1 MNERKQDAPQ
11 PGQSNDSKMAAPEPH
26 DDVTDT
32 DILLEFTHED
42 ENTVDQILCHLFK
55 TTGIDFSHYRK
66 TTVFRRISRRM
77 GINKSTSFR
86 DYLNYLLD
94 TPEEITDL
102 YDDLL
107 LSYTEFFRE
116 PFVFAALKEK
126 VFPSL
131 IEQRSTKDTIRIWV
145 PGCSTGEEVYSL
157 AICFQEFLQECQST
171 VNIKAQFFGTDLNPR
186 HIASARTAL
195 YADKIRKHLS
205 PERIEQ
211 FFDQTEEGLKVTKH
225 IREMCVFAVQ
235 NIVQDPPFSNIDM
248 VSCRNVLIYFD
259 NSFQDIAIPLFHFS
273 LRNDGFLLLG
283 SSESM
288 GRFQDLFSSVDQKI
302 NLFSKRRSRVKSMY
316 RFPVPSHSGKYSD
329 ESEKIQLGLKQQ
341 SSKIDINKQID
352 TILLENHIPPCILVD
367 SNLML
372 RQSRGHVFPFIQP
385 IAGDA
390 SLKLSKMVGD
400 NLMPELYVAIEEARK
415 KNSTIRKKNVIFKH
429 TDLSFTIDITVTPV
443 NDPARKE
450 LCYLIVFERSPNN
463 SVAAV
468 EAVESGSSDTE
479 LQRLRDELRA
489 TKEHLQSII
498 EEKDEVNQELWAS
511 NEEVQST
518 NEELQSVNEEMEAA
532 KEELESSNEELLS
545 LNEELRQKN
554 GELGVAKYF
563 SDNIIETARA
573 IFITADNNLII
584 NTVNS
589 FTEQISEHQREEII
603 GKNCLAAFFH
613 YGDQTQTLNLL
624 SEVISGKIDACQF
637 EDTLITRNG
646 KEKTISWRC
655 SALRDINNQRSGIL
669 LIGVDITRQKIAEL
683 SLAESETKYR
693 NLVESSQ
700 DFIWQCNAEGRYMYL
715 NPACE
720 EIFKFPISEMLG
732 RKITDFESPDS
743 AGSLKKMLKRLL
755 AGETIHGYETI
766 HLNKSG
772 ENVHLI
778 MNAQPEMSQSGNLI
792 SIRGIAHNITNLRI
806 AESKFKTLF
815 TVMLDGFA
823 LHEIICDSNH
833 KPVDYR
839 FLSINPAFERQ
850 TGLKAENI
858 VGKTVKEILPQIE
871 QCWIDRYGEV
881 ALTGKPI
888 FFENYSSD
896 LNKHFNVRAYCP
908 AYGQFA
914 CVFSDITEQKK
925 TEITIKDLL
934 DRFDQL
940 SLQTRTFLWEI
951 DTSGM
956 ISFVSSSVES
966 IVGYTPEEITG
977 KFHFYEFSSEGIRE
991 KLKVYIKTM
1000 IQEERAVIDYQTML
1014 TSKDNKQIWV
1024 SVYAK
1029 PHYDHKGNLIGFRGG
1044 NTDITE
1050 RKNNELMQQKLE
1062 QQQQQTQRL
1071 ESLGALAGGI
1081 AHDFNNLLGGIF
1093 GFLDLAI
1100 DECKNTR
1107 GAQYLSTALSTIE
1120 RARSLTQQ
1128 LLTFAKGGSPVQS
1141 IGPLFPFIE
1150 DTVKF
1155 VLSGSNIN
1163 CRFDI
1168 DPQLKPCNFDKNQ
1181 IGQVFDN
1188 LIINAMQAMP
1198 VGGTINLTAY
1208 NVHLPQNYHPSLK
1221 EGDYVR
1227 ISIIDSGVGIPPEL
1241 ITRIFDPFFTTK
1253 MKGHGLGLA
1262 TCYSIITRHNGY
1274 IDVESTP
1281 GKGST
1286 FHIYLPVSNQPIPQ
1300 VTKELPVRHSGN
1312 GIFLVMD
1319 DEEVIRMTM
1328 DTMLSLFG
1336 YKVICKENGEE
1347 TLAFFKDARTSNT
1360 AISGIILDLTI
1371 PGGLGGKEVIEEI
1384 RAVDQNVPVFVSSGY
1399 ADDPVMSN
1407 PGKFGFTGSIC
1418 KPFRIAD
1425 LTRLLSQHINLE
1437 EEKEQN

>member
-1 MNERKQDAPQ
+1 MAEKKQDTPLSEE
-11 PGQSNDSKMAAPEPH
+11 SNIELLLNSECENTLSDAE
-26 DDVTDT
+26 
-32 DILLEFTHED
+32 ILSVISQED
-42 ENTVDQILCHLFK
+42 ENAVDQILCHLFK

-77 GINKSTSFR
+77 AISKSGSFADYFNYIKNTS
-86 DYLNYLLD
+86 D
-94 TPEEITDL
+94 EITDL

-116 PFVFAALKEK
+116 PFVFTTLKEK

-157 AICFQEFLQECQST
+157 AICFQEFLQECHSN

-186 HIASARTAL
+186 HIASARAAVYT
-195 YADKIRKHLS
+195 DKIKKNLS

-211 FFDQTEEGLKVTKH
+211 FFDQTEEGFKVTKH

-235 NIVQDPPFSNIDM
+235 NIVQDPPFSNIDL

-273 LRNDGFLLLG
+273 LRSEGFLLLG

-288 GRFQDLFSSVDQKI
+288 GRFQELFSNADQKI
-302 NLFSKRRSRVKSMY
+302 NLFSKRRSRSKSMY
-316 RFPVPSHSGKYSD
+316 RFPVPALSCKSMD
-329 ESEKIQLGLKQQ
+329 ENEKLLPGNRQNPAKF
-341 SSKIDINKQID
+341 DINKQID
-352 TILLENHIPPCILVD
+352 ALLLEEYTPPCILID

-415 KNSTIRKKNVIFKH
+415 KNNTIKKKDIIFKH
-429 TDLSFTIDITVTPV
+429 AESMHTINLTVIPV
-443 NDPARKE
+443 NDPIRKE
-450 LCYLIVFERSPNN
+450 LCFLIIFERIAN
-463 SVAAV
+463 VAAQDT
-468 EAVESGSSDTE
+468 EAINPGSSDEE
-479 LQRLRDELRA
+479 LWRLRDELRA

-554 GELGVAKYF
+554 GELSVAKYF
-563 SDNIIETARA
+563 SDNIIETART
-573 IFITADNNLII
+573 IFITTDNVLTI

-589 FTEQISEHQREEII
+589 FTEQITEYQRYEII
-603 GKNCLAAFFH
+603 GKNCLAAFLH
-613 YGDQTQTLNLL
+613 AGTQTQSLNLL
-624 SEVISGKIDACQF
+624 NEIISGKIDSCQF
-637 EDTLITRNG
+637 EDTLVTRNG
-646 KEKTISWRC
+646 KNKTISWRC
-655 SALRDINNQRSGIL
+655 SALKDIDNHRSGIL
-669 LIGVDITRQKIAEL
+669 LIGIDITRQKIAES
-683 SLAESETKYR
+683 SLIESETKYR

-700 DFIWQCNAEGRYMYL
+700 DFIWQCNIEGKYTYL
-715 NPACE
+715 NPASE

-732 RKITDFESPDS
+732 RKITEFESPDS
-743 AGSLKKMLKRLL
+743 PNSLKKMLQQLL
-755 AGETIHGYETI
+755 SGEIVHGYETL
-766 HLNKSG
+766 HLNKLG
-772 ENVHLI
+772 QNIHLI
-778 MNAQPEMSQSGNLI
+778 INAQPELSKEHKVL
-792 SIRGIAHNITNLRI
+792 SIRGIAHDVTNLRT
-806 AESKFKTLF
+806 AENKYKKLF
-815 TVMLDGFA
+815 TEMLDGFA
-823 LHEIICDSNH
+823 LHEIICDYDN

-839 FLSINPAFERQ
+839 FLSVNPTFENQ
-850 TGLKAENI
+850 TGLKAENLI
-858 VGKTVKEILPQIE
+858 GKTVREIFPQIE
-871 QCWIDRYGEV
+871 QNWIDRYGEV
-881 ALTGKPI
+881 AITGKPV

-896 LNKHFNVRAYCP
+896 LNKHFTIRAYCP
-908 AYGQFA
+908 AHGQFA
-914 CVFSDITEQKK
+914 CIFSDVTEQKN
-925 TEITIKDLL
+925 TENTIKDLL
-934 DRFDQL
+934 SRFDQL

-951 DTSGM
+951 DSEGLLT
-956 ISFVSSSVES
+956 FVSSSIES
-966 IVGYTPEEITG
+966 ILGYKPEEVIG
-977 KFHFYEFSSEGIRE
+977 KFHFYDFHPEATRE
-991 KLKVYIKTM
+991 SLKESIKPIIM
-1000 IQEERAVIDYQTML
+1000 KRQSLIDYQTVL
-1014 TSKDNKQIWV
+1014 TSKNNQQIWV
-1024 SVYAK
+1024 SIYAA
-1029 PHYDHKGNLIGFRGG
+1029 PHYDSKGNCIGFRGG

-1050 RKNNELMQQKLE
+1050 RKNNELMHQRLE

-1071 ESLGALAGGI
+1071 ESLGVLAGGI

-1093 GFLDLAI
+1093 GFIDLAI
-1100 DECKNTR
+1100 DDCKNTR

-1128 LLTFAKGGSPVQS
+1128 LLTFAKGGSPIQS
-1141 IGPLFPFIE
+1141 ISALFPFVQ

-1155 VLSGSNIN
+1155 VLSGSNVT
-1163 CRFDI
+1163 CKFDI
-1168 DPQLKPCNFDKNQ
+1168 EPDLRTCSFDKNQ

-1188 LIINAMQAMP
+1188 MIINAMQAMP
-1198 VGGTINLTAY
+1198 MGGTIYLTAK
-1208 NVHLPQNYHPSLK
+1208 NIHLPKNFHTSLE
-1221 EGDYVR
+1221 EGDYVK
-1227 ISIIDSGVGIPPEL
+1227 ISVADTGIGIPPEL
-1241 ITRIFDPFFTTK
+1241 ISRIFDPFFTTK

-1262 TCYSIITRHNGY
+1262 TCYSIINRHGGY
-1274 IDVESTP
+1274 IDVESTL

-1286 FHIYLPVSNQPIPQ
+1286 FHIFLPVCS
-1300 VTKELPVRHSGN
+1300 EPVVEKRDETPLKHIGN

-1336 YKVICKENGEE
+1336 YKVVCKENGEE
-1347 TLAFFKDARTSNT
+1347 TLRFFRESLKNNEPIA
-1360 AISGIILDLTI
+1360 GIILDLTV
-1371 PGGLGGKEVIEEI
+1371 PGGFGGKEVIEEI
-1384 RAVDQNVPVFVSSGY
+1384 RTMDKKIPVFVSSGY

-1407 PGKFGFTGSIC
+1407 PTKFGFTGSIC
-1418 KPFRIAD
+1418 KPFRVAD
-1425 LTRLLSQHINLE
+1425 LTRLLSQHIKLDGN
-1437 EEKEQN
+1437 KV

>member
-1 MNERKQDAPQ
+1 MTEKKQDTPL
-11 PGQSNDSKMAAPEPH
+11 SETTNDETLLNPEY
-26 DDVTDT
+26 DDTLSDSE
-32 DILLEFTHED
+32 ILSEISQED
-42 ENTVDQILCHLFK
+42 ENAVDLIVSHLFK
-55 TTGIDFSHYRK
+55 KTGMDFSHYRK
-66 TTVFRRISRRM
+66 TTVFRRIFRRVA
-77 GINKSTSFR
+77 ISKSESIEK
-86 DYLNYLLD
+86 YLHFLNN
-94 TPEEITDL
+94 TPEETADL
-102 YDDLL
+102 YNDLL

-116 PFVFAALKEK
+116 PYVFAALKEK

-131 IEQRSTKDTIRIWV
+131 IEQRSSKDTIRIWV
-145 PGCSTGEEVYSL
+145 PGCSTGEEVYSI
-157 AICFQEFLQECQST
+157 AICFQEFLQECHSN

-186 HIASARTAL
+186 HIVTARTAL
-195 YADKIRKHLS
+195 YPEKIRKNLS
-205 PERIEQ
+205 SERIEQ

-235 NIVQDPPFSNIDM
+235 NIIQDPPFSNIDM

-288 GRFQDLFSSVDQKI
+288 GRFQDLFSNVDQKI
-302 NLFSKRRSRVKSMY
+302 NLFSKRRSRIKSMY
-316 RFPVPSHSGKYSD
+316 RFPVPALSKVND
-329 ESEKIQLGLKQQ
+329 ENEKSPQGTEQ
-341 SSKIDINKQID
+341 SVPKIDINKQID
-352 TILLENHIPPCILVD
+352 SLLLENYTPPCILVD

-372 RQSRGHVFPFIQP
+372 RQTRGHVFPFIQP
-385 IAGDA
+385 ITGDA

-415 KNSTIRKKNVIFKH
+415 KKCTIKKNDVRFKH
-429 TDLSFTIDITVTPV
+429 SESIYNINITVTPI
-443 NDPARKE
+443 NDPTRKE
-450 LCYLIVFERSPNN
+450 LCYLIVFERTINIGTPEI
-463 SVAAV
+463 VPIDPV
-468 EAVESGSSDTE
+468 SSDEE
-479 LQRLRDELRA
+479 LGRLRDELRA

-554 GELGVAKYF
+554 GELSVAKYF
-563 SDNIIETARA
+563 SDNIIETART
-573 IFITADNNLII
+573 IFITTDNRLII
-584 NTVNS
+584 NTANS
-589 FTEQISEHQREEII
+589 FAEQISEYQRDEII
-603 GKNCLAAFFH
+603 GKNCLVAFFH
-613 YGDQTQTLNLL
+613 EGPQAQPLNLL
-624 SEVISGKIDACQF
+624 NEIVSGKIDACQF
-637 EDTLITRNG
+637 EGTLITRNG
-646 KEKTISWRC
+646 KDKTISWRC
-655 SALRDINNQRSGIL
+655 SALKDINNHRSGIL
-669 LIGVDITRQKIAEL
+669 LIGIDITRQKIAES
-683 SLAESETKYR
+683 SLIESENKYR

-700 DFIWQCNAEGRYMYL
+700 DFIWQCNIEGRYTYL
-715 NPACE
+715 NPASE
-720 EIFKFPISEMLG
+720 KIFKFSISEMLG
-732 RKITDFESPDS
+732 RKITEFESPDS
-743 AGSLKKMLKRLL
+743 PDSLKKMVQQLL
-755 AGETIHGYETI
+755 AGETVHGYEAL

-772 ENVHLI
+772 ENIHLI
-778 MNAQPEMSQSGNLI
+778 INAQPELSEDREVL

-806 AESKFKTLF
+806 AEHKYKTLF
-815 TVMLDGFA
+815 NEMLDGFA
-823 LHEIICDSNH
+823 LHEIICDSDN

-839 FLSINPAFERQ
+839 FLSVNPAFEQQ
-850 TGLKAENI
+850 TGIKAENLI
-858 VGKTVKEILPQIE
+858 GKTAREILPQVE
-871 QCWIDRYGEV
+871 QRLIDRYGKV

-896 LNKHFNVRAYCP
+896 LNKHFTVRAYCP
-908 AYGQFA
+908 AHGQFA
-914 CVFSDITEQKK
+914 CIFSDITDQKN
-925 TEITIKDLL
+925 TENKIKDLL

-951 DTSGM
+951 NTEGLLT
-956 ISFVSSSVES
+956 FVSSSVES
-966 IVGYTPEEITG
+966 IVGYTPEEIVG
-977 KFHFYEFSSEGIRE
+977 KFHFYDFSTGEVRE
-991 KLKVYIKTM
+991 SLKASSVRMMTEKQSIIDFKT
-1000 IQEERAVIDYQTML
+1000 VITA
-1014 TSKDNKQIWV
+1014 KNKQQIWV
-1024 SVYAK
+1024 SVYAA
-1029 PHYDHKGNLIGFRGG
+1029 PHYDSKGNCIGFRGG

-1050 RKNNELMQQKLE
+1050 RKNNELMQQRLE

-1093 GFLDLAI
+1093 GFIDLAI
-1100 DECKNTR
+1100 NECKGTR
-1107 GAQYLSTALSTIE
+1107 GVKYLSTALTTIE

-1141 IGPLFPFIE
+1141 IGALFPFIQ

-1163 CRFDI
+1163 CKFDV
-1168 DPQLKPCNFDKNQ
+1168 DPDLKICSFDKNQ

-1198 VGGTINLTAY
+1198 VGGTIFLTAK
-1208 NVHLPQNYHPSLK
+1208 NVFLPKSFHSSLK
-1221 EGDYVR
+1221 EGDYVK
-1227 ISIIDSGVGIPPEL
+1227 ISVTDTGIGIPPEL
-1241 ITRIFDPFFTTK
+1241 ISRIFDPFFTTK

-1262 TCYSIITRHNGY
+1262 TCYSIITRHGGH
-1274 IDVESTP
+1274 IDVESIP

-1286 FHIYLPVSNQPIPQ
+1286 FHIYLPACNEPVPETKIEQP
-1300 VTKELPVRHSGN
+1300 VKHTGN

-1328 DTMLSLFG
+1328 ETMLSLFG

-1347 TLAFFKDARTSNT
+1347 TLRFFKDTLKNNESIT
-1360 AISGIILDLTI
+1360 GIILDLTV

-1384 RAVDQNVPVFVSSGY
+1384 RTIDTEIPVFVSSGY

-1407 PGKFGFTGSIC
+1407 PAKFGFTGSLC
-1418 KPFRIAD
+1418 KPFRVAD
-1425 LTRLLSQHINLE
+1425 LTRLLSQHIKYDGN
-1437 EEKEQN
+1437 KA